1 MSWRNLRVDSVTK
14 VLHLLRQH
22 PAVRAARYEWGLY
35 RDLWWWTRGRTLLP
49 EGAEAFP
56 HQPGRLQLVAMFTV
70 VILIE
75 LVVVHLLLPEGAL
88 RILALLLSVWGIV
101 FIWALIASERI
112 RPSYHDSQRVVLR
125 RGRKI
130 FADISRD
137 LISKQSPSRSH
148 AAETVVG
155 DGELILGGP
164 AGTDILLTLHAP
176 IEAAEDTYPWQK
188 KRTQL
193 VSRVRF
199 YSGGVI
205 R

>member
-1 MSWRNLRVDSVTK
+1 M
-14 VLHLLRQH
+14 
-22 PAVRAARYEWGLY
+22 RAAQYEWSLY
-35 RDLWWWTRGRTLLP
+35 RDLWRWARGQTLVP
-49 EGAEAFP
+49 GSAEALP

-75 LVVVHLLLPEGAL
+75 IVVVHLLLPEGAL

-112 RPSYHDSQRVVLR
+112 RPSYSDSERVVLR

-130 FADISRD
+130 FVDIPRE
-137 LISKQSPSRSH
+137 LIAKQSHSRSH
-148 AAETVVG
+148 AAETVVS
-155 DGELILGGP
+155 DGKLTLGGP
-164 AGTDILLTLHAP
+164 AGTDTLLTLRTP
-176 IEAAEDTYPWQK
+176 IDAAEDTYPWQK

-199 YSGGVI
+199 YSGGVM

>member
-1 MSWRNLRVDSVTK
+1 MSSVTK
-14 VLHLLRQH
+14 VLQLVRRH
-22 PAVRAARYEWGLY
+22 PAIRAAQYEWSLY
-35 RDLWWWTRGRTLLP
+35 RDLWRWARGRTLVP
-49 EGAEAFP
+49 GSAEALP

-75 LVVVHLLLPEGAL
+75 IVVVHLLLPEGAL

-112 RPSYHDSQRVVLR
+112 RPSYSDSEHVVLR

-130 FADISRD
+130 FADIPRE
-137 LISKQSPSRSH
+137 LIAKQSHSRSH
-148 AAETVVG
+148 AAETVVS
-155 DGELILGGP
+155 DGELTLGGP
-164 AGTDILLTLHAP
+164 AGTDTLLTLRTP
-176 IEAAEDTYPWQK
+176 IDAAEDTYPWQK
-188 KRTQL
+188 KRTQP

-199 YSGGVI
+199 YSGGVM